1 MPTDIIPEAV
11 VDAPPLDS
19 AMTKK
24 YTVPS
29 IDEYLRERLMP
40 VEGAIPQ
47 IQGIEM
53 FGNSIPVGT
62 VGGDLFEYINFQQ
75 RYDIEARV
83 QQAQRLSK
91 EFLEPLAPGSPLRN
105 SVDDQVQWLKTRPG
119 YKPEMEAEYR
129 VARSYEQI
137 RVAEELRDLSST
149 AGVLIVDA
157 QGHGVI
163 AAKIASTVHDT
174 FHALMLT
181 ELDRYG
187 RTTAMLLANI
197 NLRLA
202 QSVTARNALGIIE
215 KEGAREIAT
224 MIYGEVRPGGHF
236 RFANFGHPPPLV
248 FSAEYRK
255 FMNINEN
262 RMAQFLALGLQ
273 VPANH
278 PDRRKYYSLDFR
290 QKEFESSD
298 VGEIT
303 LMSPGDVLV
312 LYTDGVYDG
321 SDCET
326 RKQLEAVLRE
336 HYRQPAK
343 DICNALLDYAV
354 KQDDQLRANGDAALI
369 DDKTVFIVKRTS

>member
-1 MPTDIIPEAV
+1 
-11 VDAPPLDS
+11 
-19 AMTKK
+19 MTKTK
-24 YTVPS
+24 TIPS

-40 VEGAIPQ
+40 VEGGIPH
-47 IQGIEM
+47 IPGIEM
-53 FGNSIPVGT
+53 FGNSIPAGT

-75 RYDIEARV
+75 RYDIDARI

-91 EFLEPLAPGSPLRN
+91 EFLEPLPPGVPLRN
-105 SVDDQVQWLKTRPG
+105 SVDDHVQWLKARPG
-119 YKPEMEAEYR
+119 YKPQVEVEYR
-129 VARSYEQI
+129 FARSCEQI
-137 RVAEELRDLSST
+137 RVAEELRDLYST

-157 QGHGVI
+157 QGHGI
-163 AAKIASTVHDT
+163 ISAKIASTVHDT

-187 RTTAMLLANI
+187 RTTPMLLENM
-197 NLRLA
+197 NLRMA

-224 MIYGEVRPGGHF
+224 MVYGEIRPGGYF

-255 FMNINEN
+255 FMNINES
-262 RMAQFLALGLQ
+262 RMVQFLALGLQ
-273 VPANH
+273 IPANH
-278 PDRRKYYSLDFR
+278 PDRTKYYSLNFR

-303 LMSPGDVLV
+303 LMSPGDILV

-321 SDCET
+321 SDCQARE
-326 RKQLEAVLRE
+326 QIEAVFRE

-354 KQDDQLRANGDAALI
+354 KQDEHLRASGDNDLI
-369 DDKTVFIVKRTS
+369 DDKTVFIVKRNS